1 MTHRDDRTAALGWL
15 WICVGLWAA
24 SLAAGGSALADPGK
38 APVTPADYAKWETL
52 APGAWLSPDGRWL
65 AYGIT
70 KGDGTYELRAR
81 ALNPAGDGKPQVFPF
96 GAAAVF
102 SDDSRWLAFAVGSAD
117 DEQVRSSRQPGRPGP
132 PPMKTLGLF
141 NLATGEKS
149 TIENVAA
156 FAFSKAGD
164 YLAIHRPAPARTRPE
179 ATTSPG
185 PAPAP
190 TAEDKPA
197 PGSDLLVR
205 DLTRGVVV
213 SFGNVATFAWQD
225 REGGHLLAMVVHAEG
240 DLGRSVQLYS
250 PATGFLRVLDSG
262 GASYSGLAW
271 RKDSDDLAAFRAKTV
286 PDRQEPTQVVLA
298 WRSVSD
304 PKARPKTIDPTIAGF
319 PANTRIVAARPLK
332 WASTGEVLFIGISP
346 WGKKAAKPAGSEK
359 DAKASNAKA
368 GAGETLRAILKSVI
382 DKGPKPAGEDA
393 KQAKDKPDVSDV
405 EVWHWKDV
413 RILPEQKL
421 RAERDRRKNDLAAW
435 WLADGNVVPLGRG
448 WAEEVTPLE
457 GGRSALA
464 VDETPHDVSRMFGR
478 LYVDVYLIDTRT
490 GERKAIAEGLA
501 HLVGPSPGGRYL
513 LYFKNGQFHAYD
525 VKTGKAACLTGGLT
539 SSFANIEDDHP
550 TPERAPYPI
559 GGWTKG
565 DVTVLLHDRFD
576 VWEIRPD
583 GSHPCRLTRGQEEE
597 VEHRVIR
604 PDGPQARPAAAGD
617 PPEAIDRAKPMYLA
631 VHGEWSKKQ
640 GVAVI
645 AGGGDRVERPVW
657 LDRSVSRL
665 VKAKSADTLAY
676 VVQGFD
682 DSPDIFVAG
691 APLKDGR
698 PVTET
703 NLFQKD
709 HAWGRAE
716 LVEYTNSRGERL
728 QGALYYPAG
737 HEPGKTYPMVVY
749 IYEKLSRNLHA
760 YSAPSERSAYSPSVF
775 TSRGYFF
782 FSPDITF
789 RPRDPGV
796 SILDAVESGVRRVL
810 DSRKVDRKRVGVM
823 GHSWGGYG
831 TAYLATRSD
840 LFAAAVAGAP
850 LTDLVSMYGSVYWNS
865 GQPETSHYETGQER
879 MEVPFWDDPESY
891 RRNSPVTWIPRM
903 KVPLLVA
910 FGDKDGSVD
919 WHQGIEMYNLAR
931 RANKAVVLLVY
942 PGENHSLAKKSN
954 QVDYHR
960 RILEWFDHY
969 LRGAPAPTWIAKG
982 VQHLDAEKARSA
994 EP

>member
-1 MTHRDDRTAALGWL
+1 MSHRDHRAARLDWL
-15 WICVGLWAA
+15 WIWVGLWPA
-24 SLAAGGSALADPGK
+24 SLALGVSALADEGK
-38 APVTPADYAKWETL
+38 APVTAADYAKWETL
-52 APGAWLSPDGRWL
+52 APGALLSPDGKWL

-70 KGDGTYELRAR
+70 KGDDKYELRAR
-81 ALNPAGDGKPQVFPF
+81 ALEPAADAKTEVFPF
-96 GAAAVF
+96 GGGAVF

-117 DEQVRSSRQPGRPGP
+117 DEQVRNPRQPGRPGP
-132 PPMKTLGLF
+132 PPMKTMGLF
-141 NLATGEKS
+141 NLATREKS

-156 FAFSKAGD
+156 FAFSKGGG
-164 YLAIHRPAPARTRPE
+164 YLAIHRPAAGRPRPD
-179 ATTSPG
+179 ATTTPG

-190 TAEDKPA
+190 PAEDKPA

-205 DLTRGVVV
+205 DLARGVVV
-213 SFGNVATFAWQD
+213 SFGNVAAFAWQD
-225 REGGHLLAMVVHAEG
+225 KEGAHLLAMVVHAEG
-240 DLGRSVQLYS
+240 DLGRSVQLYD
-250 PATGFLRVLDSG
+250 PASGVLRVLDSG

-271 RKDSDDLAAFRAKTV
+271 RRDSDDLAAFRAKTV

-304 PKARPKTIDPTIAGF
+304 PKARLKTVDPTTAGF
-319 PANTRIVAARPLK
+319 PADTRIVAARPLK
-332 WASTGEVLFIGISP
+332 WASTGEILFIGINSWAKNAP
-346 WGKKAAKPAGSEK
+346 KPARSEK
-359 DAKASNAKA
+359 DVKTPKAKA
-368 GAGETLRAILKSVI
+368 GAGEAFLAIFKSLI
-382 DKGPKPAGEDA
+382 DAVPKPADKDA
-393 KQAKDKPDVSDV
+393 KQAKDKRELSDV

-413 RILPEQKL
+413 RLLPEQKL

-435 WLADGNVVPLGRG
+435 WLADGKVVPLGRG

-457 GGRSALA
+457 GGRCALA
-464 VDETPHDVSRMFGR
+464 VDETPHDASRIFGR
-478 LYVDVYLIDTRT
+478 PYVDVFLIDTRT
-490 GERKAIAEGLA
+490 GERKTVFEGLA
-501 HLVGPSPGGRYL
+501 HLVGPSPGGRFV
-513 LYFKNGQFHAYD
+513 LYFRDGQYHAYD
-525 VKTGKAACLTGGLT
+525 VKTDSVACLTGSLT

-550 TPERAPYPI
+550 TPERMPYPL

-565 DVTVLLHDRFD
+565 DTTVLLHDRFD

-583 GSHPCRLTRGQEEE
+583 GTHPCRLTRGQEEE

-604 PDGPQARPAAAGD
+604 TEGPPARPAGAGE
-617 PPEAIDRAKPMYLA
+617 PPEAIDRAKPIYMAVYGEWTKKHGLA
-631 VHGEWSKKQ
+631 V
-640 GVAVI
+640 I
-645 AGGGDRVERPVW
+645 GGGGNRVERPVW

-665 VKAKSADTLAY
+665 IKAKSADTLAY

-691 APLKDGR
+691 AALKDGR

-703 NLFQKD
+703 NPFQKD
-709 HAWGRAE
+709 HAWGSAE
-716 LVEYTNSRGERL
+716 LVEYANSRGERL

-737 HEPGKTYPMVVY
+737 YQPGQTYPMVVY
-749 IYEKLSRNLHA
+749 IYEKLSRNLHS
-760 YSAPSERSAYSPSVF
+760 YSAPSERSAYGPSVF
-775 TSRGYFF
+775 TSRGYFYF
-782 FSPDITF
+782 MPDITF

-810 DSRKVDRKRVGVM
+810 DSGMVDRKRVGVM

-850 LTDLVSMYGSVYWNS
+850 LTDLVSMYGSVFWNS
-865 GQPETSHYETGQER
+865 GQAETSHYETGQER

-931 RANKAVVLLVY
+931 RANKALVLLVY

-969 LRGAPAPTWIAKG
+969 LRGAPAPAWIAKG
-982 VQHLDAEKARSA
+982 VQHLDAEKARTV
-994 EP
+994 ER